1 MFIPS
6 VQTVWWQ
13 GFASIY
19 EVPFSCLTVGVGGH
33 SCEISSMSCHR
44 VARLIKVGRNCC
56 CGVCVEWIVC
66 CLSMLFKAFTK
77 SAFSLTYI
85 LFLFLFVFVLFCRS
99 ANLAF
104 SFVLFHTSRDVS
116 LIRDP
121 AKGTNQFCLRVAW
134 TSAFKQ
140 FIFPYYSVTCWSVEQ
155 RNLFDC
161 KKKDDLLVR
170 FSGWSNYISSPL
182 LQGSH
187 EIALRVRTSTLN
199 ASRRRLAVRFL
210 AAHNFNNFRFFF
222 SLTSLS
228 IAFFQRKKILLPHH
242 ERWEHGQVKCEY
254 RTQDRN
260 NSPDM
265 ATVFPGFQSALTQ
278 LLTVLNF

>member
-161 KKKDDLLVR
+161 KKKMIYWLDLVVDRIIFRHHCYRDPMRLHYACARQRLTRRAV
-170 FSGWSNYISSPL
+170 GW
-182 LQGSH
+182 Q
-187 EIALRVRTSTLN
+187 
-199 ASRRRLAVRFL
+199 
-210 AAHNFNNFRFFF
+210 
-222 SLTSLS
+222 
-228 IAFFQRKKILLPHH
+228 
-242 ERWEHGQVKCEY
+242 
-254 RTQDRN
+254 
-260 NSPDM
+260 
-265 ATVFPGFQSALTQ
+265 
-278 LLTVLNF
+278 